1 MREQSPVCP
10 HCGYVDSD
18 AWEIDFGPGLEGDT
32 IVACD
37 HCGEEYKVFRYV
49 SVSYSSFKC

>member
-37 HCGEEYKVFRYV
+37 HCGEDYKVFRYV